1 MIPATACTSVVTQV
15 AWHKHSKFLAKIE
28 FITEKEWVDEITPL
42 LEDMR
47 DLGSAAIPK

>member
-1 MIPATACTSVVTQV
+1 MIPATACTLVVTQV
-15 AWHKHSKFLAKIE
+15 AWHKHLMFLAKIE
-28 FITEKEWVDEITPL
+28 LMMEKEWVDKIMPL